1 SNHFPVI
8 YVPSL
13 MPKIKMT
20 LGLQGELHERQ
31 KFLYQAAATSYQS
44 KTHYN
49 QSEELCPEMDT
60 FIFVLDENLTDDDTV
75 LAIAIRKHFCHF

>member
-1 SNHFPVI
+1 MSHASSFKINQTTALPVNTN
-8 YVPSL
+8 L
-13 MPKIKMT
+13 N
-20 LGLQGELHERQ
+20 LDLHAQ
-31 KFLYQAAATSYQS
+31 QILSSQS